1 MNKITV
7 KLEDIKAQT
16 QKALVNHGASKSTAE
31 SVAEAVKVAE
41 AENNK
46 VCGLYYLESYC
57 NQLKSNRVDGS
68 VSPEVKKKN

>member
-16 QKALVNHGASKSTAE
+16 QKALVNHGASERVAE

-46 VCGLYYLESYC
+46 S
-57 NQLKSNRVDGS
+57 NQPGWHFF
-68 VSPEVKKKN
+68 VKHWRSLL